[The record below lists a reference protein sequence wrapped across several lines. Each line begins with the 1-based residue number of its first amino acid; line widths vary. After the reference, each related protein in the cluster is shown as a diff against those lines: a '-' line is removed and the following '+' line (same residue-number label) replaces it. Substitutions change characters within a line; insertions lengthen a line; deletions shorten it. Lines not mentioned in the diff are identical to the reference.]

1 MDPLKKYAF
10 ICLSWLCIYFYPT
23 AQFLILIGFFVGAD
37 TITGVIAAKKRG
49 EPITSKKF
57 RSVIMKYAGY
67 GVGVIV
73 AHVLQSQWFPDVPA
87 MKIISGLIAYS
98 ELISIDE
105 NIKDITG
112 VSLFKF
118 FIKKLK
124 P

>member
-1 MDPLKKYAF
+1 MDLTKKYLF

-49 EPITSKKF
+49 DLITSKKF
-57 RSVIMKYAGY
+57 RAVITKYAGY
-67 GVGVIV
+67 GIGVLV
-73 AHVLQSQWFPDVPA
+73 AHVLQSQWFPDIPA

-124 P
+124 S